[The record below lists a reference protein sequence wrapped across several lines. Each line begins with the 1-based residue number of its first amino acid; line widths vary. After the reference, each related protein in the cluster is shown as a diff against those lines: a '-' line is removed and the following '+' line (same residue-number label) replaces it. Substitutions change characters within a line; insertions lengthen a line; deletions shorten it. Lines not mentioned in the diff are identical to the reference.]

1 MLCKLEYMWRRGPPL
16 RTTAR
21 SSCST
26 AGWWDSPKRGKK
38 GKKGKKHYF
47 CKVKQRKIQRHWRK
61 IEGKIKR
68 HGKKIRM
75 HPMWTMPATLLSSSL
90 PFLIFHRFSSP
101 ALEFFSVLPYKN
113 KVCSL
118 FSFFSSFWAS
128 PPARQPAQV
137 AARRAGGIAQN
148 EEKKE
153 NKKKKTLFL

>member
-1 MLCKLEYMWRRGPPL
+1 MWRRGPPL

-26 AGWWDSPKRGKK
+26 AGWRDSPKRGKK
-38 GKKGKKHYF
+38 GKKGKKPYF
-47 CKVKQRKIQRHWRK
+47 CKVKRGKIQRHGRK

-68 HGKKIRM
+68 QGKKIRM
-75 HPMWTMPATLLSSSL
+75 HPMWAMPATLPSSSL
-90 PFLIFHRFSSP
+90 PFLIFPRFSSP
-101 ALEFFSVLPYKN
+101 ALEFFLVLPYKN
-113 KVCSL
+113 KV
-118 FSFFSSFWAS
+118 FSFFPFFSSFWAS

-153 NKKKKTLFL
+153 KKEKNLIFVR